1 MSGNSLDGVLV
12 LDKPGDMTSRLALN
26 IVYARLRQRTAMGH
40 AGTLDPM
47 ATGVLVA
54 CLGRTTRL
62 IECIQDLP
70 KIYEAEI
77 TFGASSTTDD
87 AEGDI
92 TPNPPIDPPTES
104 VFRALLGQFTGT
116 IMQRP
121 PNFSAVK
128 IGGRRAHNMARSG
141 MELKLAPRA
150 VRIDSIELTSWQW
163 PVARL
168 VVHCGKGT
176 YIRSLARDLGEAMGT
191 GGYISQL
198 RRLAVGPFTVD
209 KAIARDDWEQDKLR
223 AALLGREAAVAA
235 LPRIVLPVAD
245 ADTLCQGRPQP
256 SAEPLPER
264 VDHAIFDTTGRLR
277 AVGHFSDGYIR
288 PTKVFHAHDSVSP
301 RPEPAE

>member
-1 MSGNSLDGVLV
+1 
-12 LDKPGDMTSRLALN
+12 
-26 IVYARLRQRTAMGH
+26 
-40 AGTLDPM
+40 
-47 ATGVLVA
+47 
-54 CLGRTTRL
+54 
-62 IECIQDLP
+62 
-70 KIYEAEI
+70 
-77 TFGASSTTDD
+77 
-87 AEGDI
+87 
-92 TPNPPIDPPTES
+92 
-104 VFRALLGQFTGT
+104 
-116 IMQRP
+116 
-121 PNFSAVK
+121 
-128 IGGRRAHNMARSG
+128 

-235 LPRIVLPVAD
+235 LPRIVLQVAD